1 MSSGAMTQTPFTN
14 GIATQVDA
22 QNPVYIKQPTQQQQ
36 QAENNVESQLVD
48 TLNRFPPE
56 AKTMLNSINK
66 NTFQQAIDYLVK
78 IVDDVY
84 NEPTQVPQVAQN
96 NNNNNNNLPII
107 QQQQQPIN
115 NNPNSISISDPW
127 AFSTFMG

>member
-22 QNPVYIKQPTQQQQ
+22 QNPVYIKKQPTQQQ

-48 TLNRFPPE
+48 TYNHFPPE

-66 NTFQQAIDYLVK
+66 NIFQQAIDYLVK

-84 NEPTQVPQVAQN
+84 NEPTQVPQVSQ
-96 NNNNNNNLPII
+96 NNNNNNLPII

-115 NNPNSISISDPW
+115 NNPNSISTSDPW

>member
-22 QNPVYIKQPTQQQQ
+22 QNPVYKKQPTQQQQ

-78 IVDDVY
+78 
-84 NEPTQVPQVAQN
+84 
-96 NNNNNNNLPII
+96 
-107 QQQQQPIN
+107 
-115 NNPNSISISDPW
+115 NS
-127 AFSTFMG
+127 